1 MWASSSKQFLKSH
14 WPLVHT
20 QLLSYEQEQ
29 EQSSRVSLSHKNH
42 LQHNINMDLKGW
54 SLHTIFPFWSFLS
67 LYFAINLACGVS
79 RGRSSEALPRI
90 KHLRPWYWDLRPGS
104 EIPEIANGLDFL
116 SNMFRDSIK
125 NCQCTFFLCRES
137 VESITRGE
145 TVSTNIWLKKKLS
158 QEAFAKDT
166 LGKVA
171 KKIPF

>member
-1 MWASSSKQFLKSH
+1 M
-14 WPLVHT
+14 HT

-29 EQSSRVSLSHKNH
+29 EQSSRVSSSHKSH
-42 LQHNINMDLKGW
+42 LQHNINMKGW
-54 SLHTIFPFWSFLS
+54 SLHTIFPFRSFLS
-67 LYFAINLACGVS
+67 LYFAINLAGGVT

-137 VESITRGE
+137 VESITRGGTLSTIICLRKK
-145 TVSTNIWLKKKLS
+145 TVPGSLRQRYFREGS
-158 QEAFAKDT
+158 
-166 LGKVA
+166 